1 MAFTAADVKKLREM
15 TNVGMMDCKKAL
27 SASDGDMDKAVEWL
41 RERGLA
47 AAAKKS
53 GRIAAEGMV
62 AAVVEGNVGAIVEV
76 NAETDFASKSP
87 VFVEL
92 VNDVAKVVVEQNPA
106 DMDALMACT
115 YPGTDKT
122 IADMIPEKVLVVGEN
137 LKVRRFARYD
147 TGVTVAYN
155 HMGGRIGVLVNMTVE
170 GIDPA
175 AVTEMGKD
183 LCMQVAAMNPSFCD
197 KSDVD
202 QATLD
207 KEKEIQLALAMNE
220 NAKAA
225 KPKPQNII
233 EKMVMGRISKYYEEN
248 CLMQMAFV
256 KDSKMSVEQ
265 YVAATAKSL
274 GGSIKVNSFVRF
286 ERGGEKEGGAPP
298 RPHNPPPP
306 PARIKLFKIKKN
318 PRCEHLTAR
327 LFYAPREHVVPI
339 PPGSPSAAPNA
350 ASPLLFAGAI

>member
-175 AVTEMGKD
+175 AVT
-183 LCMQVAAMNPSFCD
+183 VHA
-197 KSDVD
+197 
-202 QATLD
+202 
-207 KEKEIQLALAMNE
+207 
-220 NAKAA
+220 
-225 KPKPQNII
+225 
-233 EKMVMGRISKYYEEN
+233 GRRHE
-248 CLMQMAFV
+248 
-256 KDSKMSVEQ
+256 
-265 YVAATAKSL
+265 
-274 GGSIKVNSFVRF
+274 
-286 ERGGEKEGGAPP
+286 
-298 RPHNPPPP
+298 
-306 PARIKLFKIKKN
+306 
-318 PRCEHLTAR
+318 
-327 LFYAPREHVVPI
+327 
-339 PPGSPSAAPNA
+339 
-350 ASPLLFAGAI
+350 PLLLRQVRRGSGHSGQGEGNPAGAGHERERQGCQAQAPEHH